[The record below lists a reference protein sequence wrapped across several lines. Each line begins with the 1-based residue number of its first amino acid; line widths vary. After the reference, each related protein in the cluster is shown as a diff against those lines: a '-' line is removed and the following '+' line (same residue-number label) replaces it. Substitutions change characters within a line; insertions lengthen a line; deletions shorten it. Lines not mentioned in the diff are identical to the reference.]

1 MIAMNAVAP
10 AAAAGVLVGLAVR
23 ATWPAKPDLAS
34 ALDRLDARHYPTSVP
49 GTSTPGTAG
58 GRGGTLAA
66 KVGTR
71 LLGEFGIHVR
81 LPYKD
86 LNLLQI
92 PAAEHL
98 GRRVLLCL
106 YGLLLPQML
115 QALLALAGAS
125 FPVAVPAAVSLALGA
140 VFWLAPGR
148 DVRRGAAAARLIVR
162 HAAASYLER
171 VALAR
176 IANSGAG
183 QALTQTAQVGDGWI
197 FQRMRQAFDH
207 AELAGVTPW
216 EALRQLG
223 NELDIP
229 ELTRPADTLALA
241 GDGAAV
247 YTTLQAQAR
256 QLRIA
261 LLTDTK
267 AQANEASAAM
277 VLPVTLGVILML
289 TFVMIPIVNTIL
301 AS

>member
-1 MIAMNAVAP
+1 MIPLNAMLP
-10 AAAAGVLVGLAVR
+10 AAGGGVLIGLAVR
-23 ATWPAKPDLAS
+23 AAWPARPDLNAV
-34 ALDRLDARHYPTSVP
+34 LDRLDARHLPSSLS
-49 GTSTPGTAG
+49 GAEFASTTGS
-58 GRGGTLAA
+58 LAE
-66 KVGTR
+66 KIGSR
-71 LLGEFGIHVR
+71 LLGEFGVR
-81 LPYKD
+81 VSLPVKD
-86 LNLLQI
+86 LNLLRI
-92 PAAEHL
+92 SPAEYF
-98 GRRVLLCL
+98 GKRVLFTAF
-106 YGLLLPQML
+106 GLLAPQLIAAM
-115 QALLALAGAS
+115 LALTGTPLPFAIPTGLSALM
-125 FPVAVPAAVSLALGA
+125 AVL
-140 VFWLAPGR
+140 FWLSPAR
-148 DVRRGAAAARLIVR
+148 DVRRAATAARLIVR

-183 QALTQTAQVGDGWI
+183 QALTQTAEVGDGWI
-197 FQRMRQAFDH
+197 FQRMRTAFDH
-207 AELAGVTPW
+207 AALAGITPW
-216 EALRQLG
+216 EALRHLG
-223 NELDIP
+223 EEVDIP